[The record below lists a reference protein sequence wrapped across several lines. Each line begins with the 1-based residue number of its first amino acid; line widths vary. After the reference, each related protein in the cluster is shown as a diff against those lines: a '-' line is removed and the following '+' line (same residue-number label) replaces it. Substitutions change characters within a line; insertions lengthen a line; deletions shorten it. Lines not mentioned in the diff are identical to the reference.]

1 MAWMVVAEGTSISN
15 LQQVVNEME
24 LPKGT
29 KVKVTMET
37 WAPWAFD
44 IAGAELIFQPFV
56 PDGLDLIDVY
66 GEGNQ
71 GIVDLEADPAWLVAT
86 LAFIKAHWLAI
97 TLSGLALATLI
108 TYIIVMINVPA
119 IAQIPVTL
127 LVGAAVGIVGITLL
141 AARRST

>member
-1 MAWMVVAEGTSISN
+1 
-15 LQQVVNEME
+15 ME